1 MAQAL
6 ENPMV
11 PDRSE
16 SITTFIPNQWKTADW
31 ETFVAIADDPAHA
44 KSKCYYFESQMQ
56 VETMG
61 VGPNHAIYNGL
72 IYAAIVLY
80 CALKQIK
87 SRGLINASYRKPDR
101 TEAQPDISYYF
112 NESAINIPDSNTI
125 IDLETYPAPGLAIE
139 IAATSLNEDLGTK
152 RLLYES
158 LGVKEYWVINV
169 ELNEILA
176 FQILGIHGSQ
186 RIRES
191 IVLPGLDLGVL
202 EEALRSRKTCDD
214 SQIMSQ
220 LLTQFQG

>member
-6 ENPMV
+6 ENP
-11 PDRSE
+11 
-16 SITTFIPNQWKTADW
+16 IATFIPNQWQTEDW
-31 ETFVAIADDPAHA
+31 DTFVAIADDPAYEKA
-44 KSKCYYFESQMQ
+44 TCYYFESQMK

-61 VGPNHAIYNGL
+61 VGPNHAVYNGL

-87 SRGLINASYRKPDR
+87 SRGLVNASYRKPDR

-125 IDLETYPAPGLAIE
+125 IDLATYPAPDLAIE
-139 IAATSLNEDLGTK
+139 VAATSLNEDLGTK

-158 LGVKEYWVINV
+158 IGVKEYWVINV

-176 FQILGIHGSQ
+176 FEILGVRGSQ
-186 RIRES
+186 RIRKS

-220 LLTQFQG
+220 LLTQFQE

>member
-6 ENPMV
+6 ENP
-11 PDRSE
+11 
-16 SITTFIPNQWKTADW
+16 IATFIPNQWQTADW
-31 ETFVAIADDPAHA
+31 DTFVAIADDPAHA

-80 CALKQIK
+80 CALKQIQ
-87 SRGLINASYRKPDR
+87 SRGLVNASYRKPDR

-125 IDLETYPAPGLAIE
+125 IDLETYPAPGLTIE

-176 FQILGIHGSQ
+176 FQILGINGSQ
-186 RIRES
+186 RIYES
-191 IVLPGLDLGVL
+191 IVLPGLDLSVL

-220 LLTQFQG
+220 LLAQFQG

>member
-6 ENPMV
+6 QNP
-11 PDRSE
+11 
-16 SITTFIPNQWKTADW
+16 IATFIPNQWQTADW
-31 ETFVAIADDPAHA
+31 DTFVAIADDPAHA

-176 FQILGIHGSQ
+176 FQILGINGSQ
-186 RIRES
+186 RIYES

>member
-6 ENPMV
+6 ENP
-11 PDRSE
+11 
-16 SITTFIPNQWKTADW
+16 IATFIPNQWQTADW
-31 ETFVAIADDPAHA
+31 DTFVAIADDPAYEKA
-44 KSKCYYFESQMQ
+44 TCYYFESQMK

-61 VGPNHAIYNGL
+61 VGPNHAVYNGL

-87 SRGLINASYRKPDR
+87 SRGLVNASYRKPDR

-125 IDLETYPAPGLAIE
+125 IDLATYPAPDLAIE
-139 IAATSLNEDLGTK
+139 VAATSLNEDLGTK

-158 LGVKEYWVINV
+158 IGVKEYWVINV

-176 FQILGIHGSQ
+176 FEILGVRGSQ
-186 RIRES
+186 RIRKS

-220 LLTQFQG
+220 LLTQFQE

>member
-6 ENPMV
+6 ENP
-11 PDRSE
+11 
-16 SITTFIPNQWKTADW
+16 IATFIPNQWQTADW
-31 ETFVAIADDPAHA
+31 DTFIAIADDPAYEKA
-44 KSKCYYFESQMQ
+44 TCYYFESQMK

-61 VGPNHAIYNGL
+61 VGPNHAVYNGL

-80 CALKQIK
+80 CALKQIQ
-87 SRGLINASYRKPDR
+87 SRGLVNASYRKPDR

-125 IDLETYPAPGLAIE
+125 IDLATYPAPDLAIE
-139 IAATSLNEDLGTK
+139 VAATSLNEDLGTK

-176 FQILGIHGSQ
+176 FEILGVHGSQ
-186 RIRES
+186 RIRKS
-191 IVLPGLDLGVL
+191 IVLPGLDLNVL
-202 EEALRSRKTCDD
+202 EEALRSRKACDD

>member
-6 ENPMV
+6 ENP
-11 PDRSE
+11 
-16 SITTFIPNQWKTADW
+16 IATFIPNQWQTADW
-31 ETFVAIADDPAHA
+31 DTFVAIADDPAYEKA
-44 KSKCYYFESQMQ
+44 TCYYFESQMK

-61 VGPNHAIYNGL
+61 VGPNHAVYNGL

-87 SRGLINASYRKPDR
+87 SRGLVNASYRKPDR

-125 IDLETYPAPGLAIE
+125 IDLATYPAPDLAIE
-139 IAATSLNEDLGTK
+139 VAATSLNEDLGTK

-158 LGVKEYWVINV
+158 IGVKEYWVINV

-176 FQILGIHGSQ
+176 FEILGVRGSQ
-186 RIRES
+186 RIRKS

-220 LLTQFQG
+220 LLTQFQY